1 MAYKKK
7 IQVSVI
13 MPYYRKKFFF
23 KRSLNSFISQRYR
36 YKELII
42 VYDDENKNELN
53 QIKKLIKKYKN
64 IILLINKKNIGAGLS
79 RNKAARIAK
88 GKYIAFLD
96 ADDIWKS
103 NKIKIQLDYMRKNNI
118 KISHTSYSII
128 NKDQKIIG
136 YRRAKLKQNYYDLLN
151 SCDIGLSS
159 VILER
164 KLFLK
169 NQFSSNKTKEDYVVW
184 LKISKKLPIYGIN
197 KFLLLWRKTENSL
210 SSDTFQKLMDAFNVY
225 YKKEGFN
232 FLYSIYR
239 VGILSMNYFLKR
251 IKQNL

>member
-1 MAYKKK
+1 M
-7 IQVSVI
+7 ILVSVI
-13 MPYYRKKFFF
+13 IPYFNKKSYI
-23 KRSLNSFISQRYR
+23 KETIQSILSQTY
-36 YKELII
+36 ENFEIILI
-42 VYDDENKNELN
+42 YDDESHDDLE
-53 QIKKLIKKYKN
+53 LIKQIQNTDKRIK
-64 IILLINKKNIGAGLS
+64 LLINQKKLGVGES
-79 RNKAARIAK
+79 RNVGIKKAN
-88 GKYIAFLD
+88 GEYIAFLD

-103 NKIKIQLDYMRKNNI
+103 NKIKLQLDYMRKNNI

-136 YRRAKLKQNYYDLLN
+136 YRRAKLKQNYSDLLS

-159 VILER
+159 VILEK

-169 NQFSSNKTKEDYVVW
+169 NQFSSNKTKEDYVIW

-225 YKKEGFN
+225 NKKEGFN